1 MVNYISHN
9 QPMYIK
15 FSARHLADAEETKS
29 EKTLN
34 VSYSGMSAYA
44 STAGSE
50 AELSPRS
57 EVGDAFSSQLNTILE
72 KGESQYEPHQHLY
85 TDDEVDNL
93 RAKLEDKSREIAA
106 EGDKIQAV
114 MNKADG
120 VMRICEEVDAMI
132 EKSRK

>member
-9 QPMYIK
+9 QPMFIK

-29 EKTLN
+29 DKTLN

-57 EVGDAFSSQLNTILE
+57 EVGDVFSSQLNTILE
-72 KGESQYEPHQHLY
+72 KGESQCEAPQHLY
-85 TDDEVDNL
+85 TDDEVDTL
-93 RAKLEDKSREIAA
+93 RAKLDDKARKIEA

-114 MNKADG
+114 MD
-120 VMRICEEVDAMI
+120 
-132 EKSRK
+132 